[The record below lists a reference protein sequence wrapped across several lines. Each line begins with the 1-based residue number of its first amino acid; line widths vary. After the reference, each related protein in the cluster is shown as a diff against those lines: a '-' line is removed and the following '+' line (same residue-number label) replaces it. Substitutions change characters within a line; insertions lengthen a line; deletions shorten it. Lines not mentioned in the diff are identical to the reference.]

1 MKKLFSK
8 IDRIV
13 KNPKPVTPAEAGGQN
28 SPKRLDCGLRHND
41 DYGGF
46 STSYETVKIDRLN
59 IVSNKLF
66 ICFFLLILTIIVY
79 APIKNYEFINFD
91 DGSYVYKNETVQT
104 GLTAESI
111 KWAFKVIKTDETAYW
126 HPLAWLPHMLD
137 CQLFGVNPGMHHLSS
152 LFYHLLNTLLLFLVL
167 TRMTGALWK
176 SAFVAIIFALHPIN
190 MDSVVWIS
198 EKKNLLSTL
207 FWLLT
212 MLAYAHYASR
222 PTILRYFLVLIAF
235 ALGLMAKPM
244 LATLPCA
251 LLLLDF
257 WPLYRF
263 KWFRKSQI
271 RENQINK
278 KSSSPN
284 TTPTFQEASLFR
296 LISEKI
302 PMLFLSFGTI
312 GLSYYSLQHNS
323 QIQNE
328 ATVPMALRIS
338 NALVSYFQY
347 IWHLIWP
354 VNYAIFYPFPE
365 AIPIW
370 KPIIA
375 ALALII
381 LTALVII
388 YSKKK
393 PYLAVGWLWFLGTLV
408 PVIGL
413 INAGLW
419 PAMADRWAYV
429 PFIGLFIIIAWGV
442 PDFFSRFRAKKI
454 ILTGAAILSIIILAA
469 ATSVQLKY
477 WKNSHALFQHA
488 INVTQNNHIAHMH
501 VGTSFNEKNNHK
513 QALKHFLKAVE
524 IKPNYS
530 EALENAGYEFTN
542 LKNYSK
548 ALQYYKKALLFA
560 PSKAELFNKIGNAY
574 AYMKKYDKAVSYYI
588 EAIAIDSDDPTFYN
602 NLGVARYFTGK
613 FDQAIIELKKA
624 IKIKPDYSEAYY
636 NLGLAQGKTGNSV
649 EATRSFLKAVQLDP
663 DYKEAHSSL
672 AKIYYTNGTMKK
684 ALVHY
689 TEELRISPKDA
700 TAHFNT
706 GVVLFQLKRP
716 KEAVAHFQEA
726 LRLKPD
732 YDNAKKALNMVKNSL

>member
-1 MKKLFSK
+1 MKNLFP
-8 IDRIV
+8 R
-13 KNPKPVTPAEAGGQN
+13 
-28 SPKRLDCGLRHND
+28 
-41 DYGGF
+41 
-46 STSYETVKIDRLN
+46 IDRLN
-59 IVSNKLF
+59 NLTSNKIL
-66 ICFFLLILTIIVY
+66 ISLFLLILTVIVY
-79 APIKNYEFINFD
+79 SPIKNYEFINFD

-111 KWAFKVIKTDETAYW
+111 KWAFQVIKTDETAYW

-176 SAFVAIIFALHPIN
+176 SAFVAMIFALHPIN

-198 EKKNLLSTL
+198 EKKNLFSTL

-222 PTILRYFLVLIAF
+222 PTLLRYFLVLIAF

-257 WPLYRF
+257 WPLNRIKGYRF
-263 KWFRKSQI
+263 KWFRENQI
-271 RENQINK
+271 RENQIQKDRINK
-278 KSSSPN
+278 KSSPPDTAPS
-284 TTPTFQEASLFR
+284 FQEASLFR

-328 ATVPMALRIS
+328 VTVPMALRIS

-381 LTALVII
+381 LTSLVII

-429 PFIGLFIIIAWGV
+429 PFIGLFIIIAWGI
-442 PDFFSRFRAKKI
+442 PDFFSQFQAKKT
-454 ILTGAAILSIIILAA
+454 ILTGAAILSIIVLAT
-469 ATSVQLKY
+469 ATRIQLKY
-477 WKNSHALFQHA
+477 WKNSQALFQHA

-501 VGTSFNEKNNHK
+501 VGTYLDENNNHQ
-513 QALKHFLKAVE
+513 QALQHFLKAVE

-530 EALENAGYEFTN
+530 EALENIGHEFVN

-548 ALQYYKKALLFA
+548 ALQYYEKALLFA

-574 AYMKKYDKAVSYYI
+574 AYMQKYDKATSYYI
-588 EAIAIDSDDPTFYN
+588 EAIAIDSDDATFYN
-602 NLGVARYFTGK
+602 NLGAAKYFTGK
-613 FDQAIIELKKA
+613 FDQAILELKKA
-624 IKIKPDYSEAYY
+624 IKMNPDYAEAYY
-636 NLGLAQGKTGNSV
+636 NLGLAQTKTGNSV
-649 EATRSFLKAVQLDP
+649 EATRSFLKAMQFDP
-663 DYKEAHSSL
+663 DYKEAHNSL
-672 AKIYYTNGTMKK
+672 AKIYYHSGNFKK
-684 ALVHY
+684 ALAHY

-706 GVVLFQLKRP
+706 GVVLFQLKQP
-716 KEAVAHFQEA
+716 KEAITHLQEA

-732 YDNAKKALNMVKNSL
+732 YENARKALIMVKNYQ

>member
-1 MKKLFSK
+1 MKNLFS
-8 IDRIV
+8 
-13 KNPKPVTPAEAGGQN
+13 Q
-28 SPKRLDCGLRHND
+28 
-41 DYGGF
+41 
-46 STSYETVKIDRLN
+46 IDRLSN
-59 IVSNKLF
+59 FISNKLF
-66 ICFFLLILTIIVY
+66 ISFFLLILTATVY
-79 APIKNYEFINFD
+79 SPVRNYEFINFD

-111 KWAFKVIKTDETAYW
+111 KWAFQIIKTDETAYW

-137 CQLFGVNPGMHHLSS
+137 CQIFGVNPGMHHLSS

-176 SAFVAIIFALHPIN
+176 SAFVAMIFALHPIN

-198 EKKNLLSTL
+198 ERKNLLSTL

-222 PTILRYFLVLIAF
+222 PTILRYFLVLIALG
-235 ALGLMAKPM
+235 LGLMAKPM

-263 KWFRKSQI
+263 KWFRKNQI
-271 RENQINK
+271 RENQINE
-278 KSSSPN
+278 KSSPPDTS
-284 TTPTFQEASLFR
+284 PTFQEASLFR

-312 GLSYYSLQHNS
+312 GLSYYSLQHNGE
-323 QIQNE
+323 IHNE
-328 ATVPMALRIS
+328 VTVPIALRIS

-429 PFIGLFIIIAWGV
+429 PFIGLFVIIAWGV
-442 PDFFSRFRAKKI
+442 PDFFSQFQAKKT
-454 ILTGAAILSIIILAA
+454 ILTGLAVTTILGLVTL
-469 ATSVQLKY
+469 TSVQLKY
-477 WKNSHALFQHA
+477 WQNSFTLFQHA
-488 INVTQNNHIAHMH
+488 IDVTQDNHIAHMH
-501 VGTSFNEKNNHK
+501 VGTYLDENNNHK
-513 QALKHFLKAVE
+513 QALQHFLKTVE

-548 ALQYYKKALLFA
+548 ALQY
-560 PSKAELFNKIGNAY
+560 
-574 AYMKKYDKAVSYYI
+574 
-588 EAIAIDSDDPTFYN
+588 
-602 NLGVARYFTGK
+602 
-613 FDQAIIELKKA
+613 
-624 IKIKPDYSEAYY
+624 
-636 NLGLAQGKTGNSV
+636 
-649 EATRSFLKAVQLDP
+649 
-663 DYKEAHSSL
+663 
-672 AKIYYTNGTMKK
+672 
-684 ALVHY
+684 
-689 TEELRISPKDA
+689 
-700 TAHFNT
+700 
-706 GVVLFQLKRP
+706 
-716 KEAVAHFQEA
+716 
-726 LRLKPD
+726 
-732 YDNAKKALNMVKNSL
+732 